1 MLWVPTIL
9 IALGIL
15 LVFIEILILPG
26 FGAAGVPGII
36 LFFVG
41 IGMIWTKSG
50 ITTALIYASVALI
63 FVIPIAVISLS
74 LIRDSS
80 IGKNLILSAAERSDE
95 GYHAAPEELTTL
107 VGKSGKALS
116 PLRPAGVALING
128 QRVDIVTQGEFVKP
142 ETEIEVIKVEGSRVI
157 VRSL

>member
-15 LVFIEILILPG
+15 LVFVEILILPG

-36 LFFVG
+36 LFCVG
-41 IGMIWTKSG
+41 IGMIWVESSMK
-50 ITTALIYASVALI
+50 TALIYASVALI
-63 FVIPIAVISLS
+63 FVIPIAIFSLS
-74 LIRDSS
+74 IIRESPL
-80 IGKNLILSAAERSDE
+80 GKTFILNTAQKSEE
-95 GYHAAPEELTTL
+95 GFQAAPQELTAL
-107 VGKSGKALS
+107 IGKSGKAVT

-128 QRVDIVTQGEFVKP
+128 QRVDIVTQGEFVEP
-142 ETEIEVIKVEGSRVI
+142 ETEIEVIQVEGSRVV

>member
-1 MLWVPTIL
+1 MWVPTIL

-26 FGAAGVPGII
+26 FGAAGIPGII
-36 LFFVG
+36 IFCVG
-41 IGMIWTKSG
+41 VGMIWTNEGVK
-50 ITTALIYASVALI
+50 TALMFTSIALI
-63 FVIPIAVISLS
+63 FVIPIAIILLS
-74 LIRDSS
+74 LIRETS
-80 IGKNLILSAAERSDE
+80 IGKTFILDAAESSDK
-95 GYHAAPEELTTL
+95 GYHAAPRELTAL
-107 VGKSGKALS
+107 VGKSGKTIT

-142 ETEIEVIKVEGSRVI
+142 ETEIEVIQVEGSRVV

>member
-15 LVFIEILILPG
+15 LVFVEILILPG

-36 LFFVG
+36 LFCVG
-41 IGMIWTKSG
+41 IGMIWAESSM
-50 ITTALIYASVALI
+50 TTALIYASVALI
-63 FVIPIAVISLS
+63 FVIPIAIFSLS
-74 LIRDSS
+74 IIRESPL
-80 IGKNLILSAAERSDE
+80 GKTFILNTAQKSEE
-95 GYHAAPEELTTL
+95 GFQAAPQELTAL
-107 VGKSGKALS
+107 IGKSGKAVT

-128 QRVDIVTQGEFVKP
+128 QRVDIVTQGEFVEP
-142 ETEIEVIKVEGSRVI
+142 ETEIEVIQVEGSRVV

>member
-15 LVFIEILILPG
+15 LVFVEILILPG

-36 LFFVG
+36 LFCVG
-41 IGMIWTKSG
+41 IGMIAVESG
-50 ITTALIYASVALI
+50 MKTALIYASVALI
-63 FVIPIAVISLS
+63 FVIPIAIFSLS
-74 LIRDSS
+74 IIRESPL
-80 IGKNLILSAAERSDE
+80 GKTFILNTAQKSEE
-95 GYHAAPEELTTL
+95 GFQAAPQELTAL
-107 VGKSGKALS
+107 IGKSGKAVT

-128 QRVDIVTQGEFVKP
+128 QRVDIVTQGEFVEP
-142 ETEIEVIKVEGSRVI
+142 ETEIEVIQVEGSRVV